1 MLFKYETE
9 VADCIFEK
17 LFNKKTK
24 KNSFFNQFFIP
35 RIVDNDDY
43 DEEKKGEVAEE
54 D

>member
-1 MLFKYETE
+1 M
-9 VADCIFEK
+9 K
-17 LFNKKTK
+17 LKLLTVFSRNFSIKKQK